1 MFETRLGVKRSNP
14 QSIVSPF
21 LSGMDFA
28 SITKR
33 QMRSIKHINGV
44 RILASA
50 EREVKKERMN
60 HGNSNPLDA

>member
-1 MFETRLGVKRSNP
+1 
-14 QSIVSPF
+14 
-21 LSGMDFA
+21 MDLA